1 MSNEKEVGKH
11 AFSGQCIPKAGS
23 PISTYETFS
32 VGIFQWEEK
41 RNGALRR
48 GKIKVRVSGSTAA
61 PEAVLSRAKEICA
74 ALDRGTYSGP
84 KNVRVGALTLG
95 KVAK

>member
-1 MSNEKEVGKH
+1 MNDEKEVGKH
-11 AFSGQCIPKAGS
+11 AFGGECIPQAGAI
-23 PISTYETFS
+23 PMFQTFS

-41 RNGALRR
+41 RNGTLRR
-48 GKIKVRVSGSTAA
+48 GKVKVRVSGSTAA

-84 KNVRVGALTLG
+84 KNVRVGAPTLG
-95 KVAK
+95 KAAK